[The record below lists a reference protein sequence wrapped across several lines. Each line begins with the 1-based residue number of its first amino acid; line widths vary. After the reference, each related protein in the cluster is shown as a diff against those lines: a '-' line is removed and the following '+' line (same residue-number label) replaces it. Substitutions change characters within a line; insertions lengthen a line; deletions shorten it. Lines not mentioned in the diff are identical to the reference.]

1 MGDKPNVVVSHIL
14 EDIDQDQDPRHKETE
29 QEIRPI
35 RDGVRRIQIWIQK
48 KEDEQ
53 YQPGKEK
60 REKKEVEIHGAIIT
74 QSSKG

>member
-29 QEIRPI
+29 QKIRPV
-35 RDGVRRIQIWIQK
+35 RDAVRRIQGWIK
-48 KEDEQ
+48 KNEDEQ
-53 YQPGKEK
+53 YQSGEEK
-60 REKKEVEIHGAIIT
+60 REEKEVEIHGAIIT